1 MKKTLTLFVVFCMLL
16 LCAGSSRA
24 ALIFFDD
31 FDSYTATAGVNWPGE
46 GNWKVPTPI
55 VPGSPS
61 VDLIGDGTSW
71 DLLPGNGLYLDMDG
85 STGNA
90 GTIETVASFLLA
102 PGDYILSF
110 DLAGNRRN
118 GADDAI
124 NYAVG
129 GELIGSISDI
139 PAGQPFTK
147 YNYQFTVA
155 SATSATISFEG
166 VGGDNVGALL
176 DNVALNSVDGKIPAP
191 GAILLGSI
199 GVGIVGWLRRR
210 RVV

>member
-1 MKKTLTLFVVFCMLL
+1 VKKTLTLVVVFCTLS

-31 FDSYTATAGVNWPGE
+31 FDSYTAGVPWPGNA
-46 GNWKVPTPI
+46 NWAVSD
-55 VPGSPS
+55 GS
-61 VDLIGDGTSW
+61 VDLIGAGTSW

-85 STGNA
+85 STGDA
-90 GTIETVASFLLA
+90 GKVTSNSIALA
-102 PGDYILSF
+102 PGDYVLSF
-110 DLAGNRRN
+110 DIAGNQRN
-118 GADDAI
+118 GRDDI
-124 NYAVG
+124 VLVEVSG
-129 GELIGSISDI
+129 LLTGSVSSISS
-139 PAGQPFTK
+139 GLPFTTI
-147 YNYQFTVA
+147 NMPLNVA

-191 GAILLGSI
+191 GAILLGGI